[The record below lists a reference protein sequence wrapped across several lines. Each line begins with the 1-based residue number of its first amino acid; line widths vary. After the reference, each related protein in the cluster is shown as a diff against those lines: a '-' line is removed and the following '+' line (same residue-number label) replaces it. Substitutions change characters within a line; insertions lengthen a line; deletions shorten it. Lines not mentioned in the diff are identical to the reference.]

1 MGIKRTTTTAY
12 ECDVCRK
19 DVPKASVFAGHVAT
33 LWSDRDVSATL
44 AISMRLSIS
53 YVIDNGVVCNAC
65 AAKHMRSI
73 ADTID
78 RAAQPTTSAKG
89 PDHGR

>member
-1 MGIKRTTTTAY
+1 M
-12 ECDVCRK
+12 
-19 DVPKASVFAGHVAT
+19 
-33 LWSDRDVSATL
+33 SATL